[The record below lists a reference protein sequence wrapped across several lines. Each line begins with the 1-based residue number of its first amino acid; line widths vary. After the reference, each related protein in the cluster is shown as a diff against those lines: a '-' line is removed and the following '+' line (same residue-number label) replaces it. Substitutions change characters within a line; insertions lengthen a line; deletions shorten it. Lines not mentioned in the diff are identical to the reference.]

1 MTSLY
6 YSQGNHYL
14 NIDDFNK
21 IEENLKK
28 FPLEEVTVGDA
39 GEPNKCFVGRLVED
53 KPGEKPKL
61 LNSNLSKEILSIIFS
76 TKAKNFIREEIEDFR
91 NAHNLYVRRAQFNL
105 LSEGSFVGQHL
116 DIDSNPN
123 YRIAVVFQLGS
134 FFEGGEFD
142 VYKSMEHNKPYQSI
156 KPEFGSI
163 CISDSRVP
171 HSVAKVK
178 SGTRK
183 SLVIFVSDEN
193 EENPRIIV

>member
-6 YSQGNHYL
+6 YGQGKHYL
-14 NIDDFNK
+14 SINDFIK

-28 FPLEEVTVGDA
+28 FPLEEVTIGDA
-39 GEPNKCFVGRLVED
+39 GEPNKCLVGRLVED
-53 KPGEKPKL
+53 KPGTKPKL
-61 LNSNLSKEILSIIFS
+61 LNTNLSKEVLSIIFS
-76 TKAKNFIREEIEDFR
+76 DKAKNFIRKEIKDFR
-91 NAHNLYVRRAQFNL
+91 NAKNLYVRRAQFNL
-105 LSEGSFVGQHL
+105 LSQGSFVGQHL

-142 VYKSMEHNKPYQSI
+142 VYKSMGDNEPYQSI

-171 HSVAKVK
+171 HAVAKVK

-183 SLVIFVSDEN
+183 SLVMFVSNEN
-193 EENPRIIV
+193 NENPRNIV

>member
-1 MTSLY
+1 MKSLY
-6 YSQGNHYL
+6 YSQGEHYL
-14 NIDDFNK
+14 SLDDFIK

-39 GEPNKCFVGRLVED
+39 GEPNKCLVGRLVED
-53 KPGEKPKL
+53 KPGTKPKL
-61 LNSNLSKEILSIIFS
+61 LNSDLSKDILSIIIS
-76 TKAKNFIREEIEDFR
+76 EKAKDFIRKEIKDFR
-91 NAHNLYVRRAQFNL
+91 FAQNLFVRRAQFNL
-105 LSEGSFVGQHL
+105 LSKGSFVGQHL

-142 VYKSMEHNKPYQSI
+142 VYKSMQDSKPFQSI

-171 HSVAKVK
+171 HAVARVK
-178 SGTRK
+178 NGTRK
-183 SLVIFVSDEN
+183 SLVMFVSDQN
-193 EENPRIIV
+193 EVNPREMI